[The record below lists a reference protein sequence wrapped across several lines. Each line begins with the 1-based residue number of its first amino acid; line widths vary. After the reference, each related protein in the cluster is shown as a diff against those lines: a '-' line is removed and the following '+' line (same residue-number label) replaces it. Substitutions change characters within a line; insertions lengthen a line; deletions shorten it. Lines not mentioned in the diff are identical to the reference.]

1 MRVLR
6 YHNRADDRP
15 ERSLGPRL
23 PDPAF
28 QLGIVAER
36 VGLFAAAPRILLS
49 SAKLQRWRET
59 ADERYYGKA
68 ERYGTIAAFHNWGHV
83 A

>member
-28 QLGIVAER
+28 QLGIVKLLRSFPTHPGGAHRGSER
-36 VGLFAAAPRILLS
+36 VGFEIKAVDIEVRRASAEFGAA
-49 SAKLQRWRET
+49 
-59 ADERYYGKA
+59 
-68 ERYGTIAAFHNWGHV
+68 
-83 A
+83 

>member
-1 MRVLR
+1 MRIFFIGVLR

-28 QLGIVAER
+28 QLGIVK
-36 VGLFAAAPRILLS
+36 LLRS
-49 SAKLQRWRET
+49 LAVEHAKH
-59 ADERYYGKA
+59 DS
-68 ERYGTIAAFHNWGHV
+68 V
-83 A
+83 